1 MHRTQVII
9 EEWQYEYLKNAS
21 EEKGKSISE
30 LIREMITSSINRET
44 PPEPL
49 SAICG
54 LGEDPDGRGKDHD
67 HLLYGKVENNG

>member
-9 EEWQYEYLKNAS
+9 EEWQYGYLKNLS

-30 LIREMITSSINRET
+30 ILREMITSSINKDARD
-44 PPEPL
+44 EPL

-54 LGEDPDGRGKDHD
+54 LGEDSNGRGRDHD
-67 HLLYGKVENNG
+67 KLLYGKVENNG